1 VGGGRVL
8 DAVLGEPVGEA
19 GFVDGAGLEE
29 LLDPGA
35 LLGGQHRGAGGVGGD
50 QGAARERPVRFCGGV
65 GGALLG
71 VGAAAQRLAQRG
83 GGAGAGAVGA
93 ATVGDRAVVP
103 AGGGDLGPVGLQ
115 EACGLV
121 DRGALAFDGEGGL
134 LLRGGELLGVLIVRG
149 DLLLERRDLR
159 LGGGCGVDGLL
170 RLRDGGAGGVRG
182 VLAGLL
188 LQLLELLAGEGV
200 GLFGAGLGLLGPLS
214 LRFGGLDLFGADGV
228 LGRIGGVRVLEG
240 GGPGAPPGSGRWP
253 CSAVAASR
261 LFCCGARVSRRAA
274 SVGSRSGRPAS
285 RSTSSLS
292 APARPVASAAA
303 AVSASS
309 GASSS
314 SRSTSWGCS

>member
-1 VGGGRVL
+1 GLRAGERLGGGEDRRLGLLARLVGGGRVL

-50 QGAARERPVRFCGGV
+50 QGAARERPVRFGGGV

-134 LLRGGELLGVLIVRG
+134 LLRGGELLGVLIMRG

-159 LGGGCGVDGLL
+159 LGGGCGVDG
-170 RLRDGGAGGVRG
+170 
-182 VLAGLL
+182 
-188 LQLLELLAGEGV
+188 
-200 GLFGAGLGLLGPLS
+200 
-214 LRFGGLDLFGADGV
+214 
-228 LGRIGGVRVLEG
+228 
-240 GGPGAPPGSGRWP
+240 
-253 CSAVAASR
+253 
-261 LFCCGARVSRRAA
+261 
-274 SVGSRSGRPAS
+274 
-285 RSTSSLS
+285 
-292 APARPVASAAA
+292 
-303 AVSASS
+303 
-309 GASSS
+309 
-314 SRSTSWGCS
+314 

>member
-1 VGGGRVL
+1 
-8 DAVLGEPVGEA
+8 VGEA

-50 QGAARERPVRFCGGV
+50 QGAARERPVRFGGGV

-121 DRGALAFDGEGGL
+121 DRGGE
-134 LLRGGELLGVLIVRG
+134 RLGVVIGRG

-170 RLRDGGAGGVRG
+170 RLRDGVAGGVRG

-214 LRFGGLDLFGADGV
+214 L
-228 LGRIGGVRVLEG
+228 
-240 GGPGAPPGSGRWP
+240 
-253 CSAVAASR
+253 
-261 LFCCGARVSRRAA
+261 
-274 SVGSRSGRPAS
+274 
-285 RSTSSLS
+285 
-292 APARPVASAAA
+292 
-303 AVSASS
+303 
-309 GASSS
+309 
-314 SRSTSWGCS
+314 